1 MKKIIKFYF
10 LADFL
15 LIAFSIFIGKI
26 FLLNTQVGFLGALL
40 IILISFKSLK
50 DKISTE
56 ALKVRIGESE
66 ISADEADEADKKP
79 KIFSKA
85 AFYFFAPLKI
95 LAYAGFFAALY
106 YLNKFSLFSPSGLIC
121 GISII
126 PLVTLI
132 FKIKE

>member
-26 FLLNTQVGFLGALL
+26 FLLNTQAGFLGALF

-66 ISADEADEADKKP
+66 ISADEADKKP

>member
-26 FLLNTQVGFLGALL
+26 FLLNTQVGFLGALF

-66 ISADEADEADKKP
+66 ISADEADK
-79 KIFSKA
+79 
-85 AFYFFAPLKI
+85 
-95 LAYAGFFAALY
+95 
-106 YLNKFSLFSPSGLIC
+106 
-121 GISII
+121 
-126 PLVTLI
+126 
-132 FKIKE
+132 